1 MDDGLK
7 KKALSYADGKTV
19 ENEEDLKELIEDGI
33 AFSAFKSLGNKSLVE
48 GYLSEYGE
56 ALENADIDGFNSLSS
71 REKDVVAKNII
82 RNMNKPE
89 SLEEVE
95 ALINSSV
102 KNAGALLPVPSGGGG
117 GGGGSPATPGKV
129 KVDNSISK
137 PVAEPFEEREEETLF
152 FSDIENVKWAE
163 ESIEFLLEK
172 GIVNGREAN
181 RFCPD
186 EPVKRS
192 EFVKMIAEAFGYE
205 EEKGIGFKD
214 VSRDY
219 WANKYISA
227 VAGAGLIKGDT
238 AGNFNPESN
247 ITRQDIATI
256 LYRVLVV
263 KNYRFTVDSV
273 KMKFSDHE
281 EIGKYAFNGI
291 AMLSE
296 MGILNGY
303 EDNTIRPKRTATRAE
318 TAVLVEKV
326 IRLLEKEV

>member
-1 MDDGLK
+1 V
-7 KKALSYADGKTV
+7 T
-19 ENEEDLKELIEDGI
+19 
-33 AFSAFKSLGNKSLVE
+33 
-48 GYLSEYGE
+48 
-56 ALENADIDGFNSLSS
+56 
-71 REKDVVAKNII
+71 
-82 RNMNKPE
+82 
-89 SLEEVE
+89 
-95 ALINSSV
+95 
-102 KNAGALLPVPSGGGG
+102 
-117 GGGGSPATPGKV
+117 
-129 KVDNSISK
+129 
-137 PVAEPFEEREEETLF
+137 EPFEEREEETLF

-163 ESIEFLLEK
+163 ESIEFLLER
-172 GIVNGREAN
+172 GIVNGRAAN

-192 EFVKMIAEAFGYE
+192 EFVKMIAEAFGYG

-214 VSRDY
+214 VSGDY

-256 LYRVLVV
+256 LYRVLVIENH
-263 KNYRFTVDSV
+263 KFTVDSV

-303 EDNTIRPKRTATRAE
+303 EDNTIRPLRTATRAE

-326 IRLLEKEV
+326 IRLLEKGV